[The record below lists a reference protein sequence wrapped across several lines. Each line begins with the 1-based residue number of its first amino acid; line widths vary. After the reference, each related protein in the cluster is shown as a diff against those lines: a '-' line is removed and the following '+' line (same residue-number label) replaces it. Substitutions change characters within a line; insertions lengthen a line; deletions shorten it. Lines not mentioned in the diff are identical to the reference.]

1 MQHEVGA
8 EELPFDVLE
17 VEPGFKE
24 PLFLKV
30 EDAREDVER
39 LFYLL
44 ENGYAGYGYFEDLG
58 DFEVSKEGIMAEL
71 DGKYILQRGDL
82 SKIIHEHLGFL
93 HDSHLSIGDNGYGK
107 HHDFWYSSHEVRQD
121 AQGYKLEQDGVN
133 SPLVSV
139 NGESPDLYLFPS
151 INSLGDSV
159 FRLGVLSPE
168 QTGALEVELENVDEP
183 LQVELERSERVSGPL
198 FSDELVGGVPV
209 VKIWSFSDQHKEY
222 IDQFLASASKYK
234 DEPCLIV
241 DIRGNGGG
249 NTAYAREWVTGYTGH
264 NPGSIQIYT
273 ELVSETSMMGR
284 ANYFSYNLHHYP
296 ELEEQGYSQK
306 AEGFRDHAKEVEE
319 GEYPAYWSPYNVP
332 VAKDIPS
339 NRTLIV
345 LVDSGVGSAA
355 EGFLCY
361 LRQVE
366 NVVLLGEN
374 SGGAVIY
381 GQMTMHMLPNSHLQ
395 VRLPI
400 TLNVFTD
407 LVYREER
414 GFYPDIWVPAGDAVN
429 HAVAGVRSG
438 AIPTSDEYIDHLSY
452 VAFVPQTPPVEGFGM
467 VDLLPYALFL
477 FYGGPVVYVNRK
489 RGWKAFLVGSVFWVL
504 VWFLLASRNPMLRN
518 VFLSSGVE
526 YLLIALYKRW
536 KDLQN

>member
-1 MQHEVGA
+1 MRNRTPKKVLVVSIIFLLSIQAVYGQEDSDDLQGGGLDFKPPNEVEQVVSAMQHEVGA

-273 ELVSETSMMGR
+273 
-284 ANYFSYNLHHYP
+284 
-296 ELEEQGYSQK
+296 
-306 AEGFRDHAKEVEE
+306 
-319 GEYPAYWSPYNVP
+319 
-332 VAKDIPS
+332 
-339 NRTLIV
+339 
-345 LVDSGVGSAA
+345 
-355 EGFLCY
+355 
-361 LRQVE
+361 
-366 NVVLLGEN
+366 
-374 SGGAVIY
+374 
-381 GQMTMHMLPNSHLQ
+381 
-395 VRLPI
+395 
-400 TLNVFTD
+400 
-407 LVYREER
+407 
-414 GFYPDIWVPAGDAVN
+414 
-429 HAVAGVRSG
+429 
-438 AIPTSDEYIDHLSY
+438 
-452 VAFVPQTPPVEGFGM
+452 
-467 VDLLPYALFL
+467 
-477 FYGGPVVYVNRK
+477 
-489 RGWKAFLVGSVFWVL
+489 
-504 VWFLLASRNPMLRN
+504 
-518 VFLSSGVE
+518 
-526 YLLIALYKRW
+526 
-536 KDLQN
+536 